1 MNQEEIEQVLSYLK
15 TNGFWFVGL
24 SADWIDEVWSI
35 NPDKAITVRDV
46 EHFSPV
52 GTFLMFVDIDS
63 GEDQPYFKLVER
75 TFCLETEEY
84 FDDQFD
90 VFIEGDFDRLMD
102 FLKRDREF
110 TTEKETT

>member
-1 MNQEEIEQVLSYLK
+1 MTQEQIEQVLSYLK
-15 TNGFWFVGL
+15 TNGFRFVGF

-35 NPDKAITVRDV
+35 NANKAITVRDV

-52 GTFLMFVDIDS
+52 GTFLMFIDIDT
-63 GEDQPYFKLVER
+63 GIDKPYFKLVER

-90 VFIEGDFDRLMD
+90 SFIEGDFNRLMD
-102 FLKRDREF
+102 FLKKDREWAWN
-110 TTEKETT
+110 